1 MGRCLCTLHG
11 EQDRVGCTCA
21 DANATVAMV
30 NIELIRNIGIVA
42 HIDAGKTTV
51 TERLLFHAGELHKVG
66 EVHDGAA
73 EMDWM
78 ELERERGITITAAAT
93 ALSWRDHDIHLIDTP
108 GHVDFTMEVERS
120 LRVLDGAVVVF
131 SAVDGVEPQSETVW
145 RQADKFHV
153 PRIAFVNKMD
163 RIGADFESVL
173 EQMRKQLQANPA
185 AVQLPMGAEDEFN
198 GVIDL
203 VAMQGYRLAGDLEQS
218 SEPMELDEHWL
229 ESARQARQLLIEA
242 VADVDEGMAELYLA
256 DQQPSNDQLAQAL
269 RRACLAQQVV
279 PVFCGAALRNKGV
292 DLLLD
297 GIVGYLPS
305 PEDLPPLTGT
315 LPGGSGEIVTFK
327 TGEKEPVCALLFK
340 VAVDE
345 GRRLVYLRVFSGCI
359 TPGMEVYNPRLGASE
374 RIARLFVMHSHK
386 RQRTDKAGPGSIVAA
401 TGLRYTTTGDTLCS
415 EQTPILLMDIEA
427 YEPVMSLALELGSG
441 SDSDKL
447 ELSLSKLADEDPTVL
462 VRVDEE
468 TGQTLISGM
477 GELHLEI
484 LVERLRREFKLSVSV
499 GRPQVVF
506 RETVSKVAEEKSVV
520 ERKLKDAELY
530 GEASCRVSPRQR
542 GKGMKFVCA
551 VEAESGT
558 PQAVIDAAMEGVR
571 GGASSGP
578 DGHPLT
584 DMTVT
589 LLSVAYKDLPEML
602 AGVQAAGSA
611 SVRKAIAA
619 AGPVRL
625 EPIMSLEVVSPDE
638 DVGSVIGDLQSRGGL
653 IQDVGWRGHMRL
665 VKAQA
670 PLANMFGYS
679 TALRS
684 LSHGRATFTMR
695 FHIFDRMG

>member
-1 MGRCLCTLHG
+1 M
-11 EQDRVGCTCA
+11 
-21 DANATVAMV
+21 

-120 LRVLDGAVVVF
+120 LRILDGAVVVF

-163 RIGADFESVL
+163 RIGADFDSVL
-173 EQMRKQLQANPA
+173 EQMRKQLRANPA

-203 VAMQGYRLAGDLEQS
+203 VTMQGYRLAGDLEQS

-229 ESARQARQLLIEA
+229 ETARQARQRLIETL
-242 VADVDEGMAELYLA
+242 ADVDEELAELYLA
-256 DQQPSNDQLAQAL
+256 DQEPSHDQLAQAL
-269 RRACLAQQVV
+269 RRACRSQRVV
-279 PVFCGAALRNKGV
+279 PVYCGAALRNKGV

-297 GIVGYLPS
+297 GIVSYLPS
-305 PEDLPPLTGT
+305 PQDLPPLIGAR
-315 LPGGSGEIVTFK
+315 PGDSGETVTLK
-327 TGEKEPVCALLFK
+327 ASEKEAVCALLFK
-340 VAVDE
+340 VAMDE

-359 TPGMEVYNPRLGASE
+359 IPGMEMFNPRLGAKE
-374 RIARLFVMHSHK
+374 RIARLFIMHSHK
-386 RQRTDKAGPGSIVAA
+386 RQRVDKAGPGAIVAA

-415 EQTPILLMDIEA
+415 EDSPVLLEDIQA
-427 YEPVMSLALELGSG
+427 YEPVMSLALELGS
-441 SDSDKL
+441 SADSDKL

-484 LVERLRREFKLSVSV
+484 LVERLRREFGLVVSV

-506 RETVSKVAEEKSVV
+506 RETISNRAEARAVV
-520 ERKLKDAELY
+520 DRKLKDAELY
-530 GEASCRVSPRQR
+530 GEAECRVEPGER
-542 GKGMKFVCA
+542 GSGMVFA
-551 VEAESGT
+551 
-558 PQAVIDAAMEGVR
+558 QALDPAANLPNGMLEAAMEGLR
-571 GGASSGP
+571 GGATSGP

-584 DMTVT
+584 DMRVT
-589 LLSVAYKDLPEML
+589 LLSVGFKDLPEML
-602 AGVQAAGSA
+602 VGVLAAASSA
-611 SVRKAIAA
+611 ARKAVTA

-625 EPIMSLEVVSPDE
+625 EPIMSLEVVAPDE
-638 DVGSVIGDLQSRGGL
+638 DVGGVIGDLQARRGL
-653 IQDVGWRGHMRL
+653 IQDVGWRGALRL

-670 PLANMFGYS
+670 PLASMFGYS

-695 FHIFDRMG
+695 FHTFDRMV

>member
-1 MGRCLCTLHG
+1 MPAGTH
-11 EQDRVGCTCA
+11 
-21 DANATVAMV
+21 ATVAMMT
-30 NIELIRNIGIVA
+30 IELIRNIGIVA

-120 LRVLDGAVVVF
+120 LRILDGAVVVF

-163 RIGADFESVL
+163 RIGADFDSVL
-173 EQMRKQLQANPA
+173 DQMRKQLHANPA

-203 VAMQGYRLAGDLEQS
+203 VNMQAYRLAGDLEQS
-218 SEPMELDEHWL
+218 SEPIDLDAQWL
-229 ESARQARQLLIEA
+229 DAAGEARQRLIESIA
-242 VADVDEGMAELYLA
+242 EVDEELAELYLA
-256 DQQPSNDQLAQAL
+256 DQEPGNDQLAQAL
-269 RRACLAQQVV
+269 CRACRSQQVV

-297 GIVGYLPS
+297 GIVSYLPS
-305 PEDLPPLTGT
+305 PQDLPPLKGT
-315 LPGGSGEIVTFK
+315 RPGNSSEIVTLK
-327 TGEKEPVCALLFK
+327 AGEKEPACALLFK
-340 VAVDE
+340 VAIDE

-359 TPGMEVYNPRLGASE
+359 TPGMEMYNPRLGAKE

-386 RQRTDKAGPGSIVAA
+386 RQRVDKAGPGSIVAA

-415 EQTPILLMDIEA
+415 EDSPVLLEDIQA
-427 YEPVMSLALELGSG
+427 YEPVMSLALELASS

-484 LVERLRREFKLSVSV
+484 LVERLRREFSLPVTV

-506 RETVSKVAEEKSVV
+506 RETVSKVAEEKALV

-530 GEASCRVSPRQR
+530 GEASCRVAPRQR
-542 GKGMKFVCA
+542 GKGMKFVCE
-551 VEAESGT
+551 VQAESGI
-558 PQAVIDAAMEGVR
+558 PQPVIDAAMEGVR
-571 GGASSGP
+571 GGAISGP
-578 DGHPLT
+578 DGNPLT
-584 DMTVT
+584 DVTVT

-611 SVRKAIAA
+611 AARKAIAA

-625 EPIMSLEVVSPDE
+625 EPIMSLEVVAPDE
-638 DVGSVIGDLQSRGGL
+638 DVGSVIGDLQSRRGL
-653 IQDVGWRGHMRL
+653 IQDIGWRGHMRL

-670 PLANMFGYS
+670 PLSEMFGYS

-695 FHIFDRMG
+695 FHIFDRMA